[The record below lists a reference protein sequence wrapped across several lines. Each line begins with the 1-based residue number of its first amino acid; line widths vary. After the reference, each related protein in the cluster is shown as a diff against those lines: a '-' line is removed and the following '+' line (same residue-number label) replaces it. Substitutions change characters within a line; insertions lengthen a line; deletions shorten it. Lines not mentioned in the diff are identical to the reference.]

1 MENRTIKERVALVT
15 KNNKDLSVRRQCEIL
30 DINRSSLYYQHKGEN
45 DENLGI
51 MRLMDEIYLDNP
63 TYGVLRMQDELL
75 EHDISINV
83 KRVRRLMRL
92 MGLEAIYPK
101 QNLSKLGRAEYIHP
115 YLLRNLKIQR
125 PNQVW
130 AIDISYIAMARGF
143 MYLTAIIDVYSRYI
157 VGWKLSNTLDKESQ
171 TELLTQCIA
180 NYGTPEIVNSD
191 QGSQYTSK
199 HWVETLKDHGIQIS
213 MDGKGRAI
221 DNVFIERFFRTIKQD
236 YVYLN
241 PAENGLD
248 LYKGIQNYINKYNN
262 RRHQGID
269 RVKPIIKYQGAA

>member
-1 MENRTIKERVALVT
+1 MENRTVKEREALVS
-15 KNNKDLSVRRQCEIL
+15 KHDKEISVRRQCKIL
-30 DINRSSLYYQHKGEN
+30 VINRSNLYYQHKGES
-45 DENLGI
+45 EQNLKV

-75 EHDISINV
+75 EHDITINV

-101 QNLSKLGRAEYIHP
+101 PSLSKLGRAEYIHP
-115 YLLRNLKIQR
+115 YLLRNLEIKK

-130 AIDISYIAMARGF
+130 AIDISYIAMAKGF
-143 MYLTAIIDVYSRYI
+143 MYLTVIIDVYSRYI

-171 TELLTQCIA
+171 TQVLKECIT

-191 QGSQYTSK
+191 QGSQYTSQ
-199 HWVETLKDHGIQIS
+199 HWVETLKKHGIQIS

-221 DNVFIERFFRTIKQD
+221 DNIFIERFFRTIKQD

-248 LYKGIQNYINKYNN
+248 LYKGIKKYISKYNN

-269 RVKPIIKYQGAA
+269 REKPIIKYQEVA